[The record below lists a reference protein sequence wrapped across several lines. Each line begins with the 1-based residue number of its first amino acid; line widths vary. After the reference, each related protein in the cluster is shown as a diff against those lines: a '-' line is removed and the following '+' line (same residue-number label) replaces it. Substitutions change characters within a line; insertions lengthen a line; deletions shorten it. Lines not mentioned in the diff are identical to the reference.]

1 MIGNRRQDDR
11 TRDALIGMLT
21 VGVALAPLFGGPV
34 WQILGAQAF
43 AVAIA
48 VLGLVVVTG
57 FSGQVSLCQ
66 ATFMG
71 FGGYIF
77 AHCTEWQSNA
87 TTASSTTLQAAYGS
101 GGARLPFL
109 VALALTGVGTA
120 IVGAVVGFPALRVRG
135 LKLAIL
141 TIGFSA
147 GAFVWFY
154 NAQWTGANGG
164 LTLKG
169 DSRLLGASTSDV
181 TTMYVVGAA
190 VFVAL
195 GLIVRRV
202 RDSSVGRRFAL
213 VRGHEDLARTL
224 GVRPWA
230 YKVLAFAAGAGIAGI
245 GGAVFVR
252 SQGVVAPESFTLFQ
266 SIVLAAVAVIGGV
279 RSPLGALVG
288 AWGIVGI
295 PELLTRLEIDPG
307 VVALP
312 MGAAMLLVLALRQ
325 AGLFGARVG
334 TYREPGPLAGLLSLI
349 GTRFPSGNAARR
361 VPAGT

>member
-1 MIGNRRQDDR
+1 MGSGGQDQR
-11 TRDALIGMLT
+11 TRDGLVGILIMAA
-21 VGVALAPLFGGPV
+21 ALAPLFGGPV

-43 AVAIA
+43 AAAIA

-71 FGGYIF
+71 LGGYIF
-77 AHCTEWQSNA
+77 AHCTEWRSNA
-87 TTASSTTLQAAYGS
+87 TIASSTTLQAAYGS

-109 VALALTGVGTA
+109 VALVLTGVGTG

-169 DSRLLGASTSDV
+169 GSGLFGASTGDV

-195 GLIVRRV
+195 GLTVRRI
-202 RDSSVGRRFAL
+202 RDSGIGRRFAL

-224 GVRPWA
+224 GVKPWI
-230 YKVLAFAAGAGIAGI
+230 YKVMAFAAGAGIAGV
-245 GGAVFVR
+245 GGAIFVR
-252 SQGVVAPESFTLFQ
+252 TQGVVAPESFTLFQ
-266 SIVLAAVAVIGGV
+266 SIFLAAVAVIGGV

-325 AGLFGARVG
+325 EGLFGSRVG
-334 TYREPGPLAGLLSLI
+334 TYREPGPLAGVLSLVA
-349 GTRFPSGNAARR
+349 TRGPARNAARS
-361 VPAGT
+361 VQAGT